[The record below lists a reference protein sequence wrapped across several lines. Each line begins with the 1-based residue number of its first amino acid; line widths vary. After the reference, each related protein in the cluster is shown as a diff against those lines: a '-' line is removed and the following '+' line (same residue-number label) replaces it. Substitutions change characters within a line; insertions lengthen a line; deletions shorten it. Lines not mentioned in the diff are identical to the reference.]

1 MATNSDARLSIAR
14 LIFIP
19 SVITL
24 VITLLRLT
32 GELQHWS
39 TTLFNPAPGGLGAL
53 VGITWL
59 APIFGIY
66 FAVRLTSAGERPR
79 GTGRAIGLAVLGF
92 VVWFVGANVAFGM
105 QHKTYSKLVL
115 GLLIMA
121 AAGAIQYWGWPKLF
135 KVLLAY
141 GYAARIPVAILMFF
155 AIRGNWGTHYDAV
168 GTDVPAM
175 PFWTKW
181 IVIGVLPQLILWVAF
196 TILTGSLF
204 GVIAAAVFRRPK
216 TAGDIATPPT
226 LAKT

>member
-19 SVITL
+19 GVITL

-39 TTLFNPAPGGLGAL
+39 TTLFNPAAGGGGAV

-66 FAVRLTSAGERPR
+66 FALRLTNAGERPR
-79 GTGRAIGLAVLGF
+79 GTGRTIGLAVLGF
-92 VVWFVGANVAFGM
+92 VVWVAGGFVAFGT

-115 GLLIMA
+115 GLLIIA

-155 AIRGNWGTHYDAV
+155 AIRGNWGTHYDVVAP
-168 GTDVPAM
+168 GVPAM

-181 IVIGVLPQLILWVAF
+181 IVVGVFPQLILWVAF

-204 GVIAAAVFRRPK
+204 GVIAAAVVRRPK
-216 TAGDIATPPT
+216 TAEGIATPPT